1 MEGTG
6 VALKVSLSGKIYKR
20 FSFVLEEDIRPRDD
34 FREAGWFLTTG
45 EINYRI
51 LPNLRVGAGYM
62 SLVRY
67 KASEEL
73 RNRYYLYA
81 SGSHRFGT
89 FKIAVRERFQ
99 STYKKNGLHPT
110 NYLRS
115 MFTLSYR
122 IASSGFEPFIYVEPF
137 NNVGYNG
144 KMRADKIR
152 YSAGCDYRMDPK
164 PHPALLSL
172 PYLQCIRS
180 DQLPSWHRPDLFSP
194 VLIQAGRHLS
204 TKRKETYRYAFMR
217 KPFYR
222 PKALFY

>member
-1 MEGTG
+1 MKVIICCISFLLLSICPSLLAMEGTG

-45 EINYRI
+45 EISYRI
-51 LPNLRVGAGYM
+51 LPNLRAGAGYM

-67 KASEEL
+67 KASEEV

-81 SGSHRFGT
+81 SGSHRFGA
-89 FKIAVRERFQ
+89 FKIAIRERFQ
-99 STYKKNGLHPT
+99 STYRKNCLHPT

-115 MFTLSYR
+115 MLTLSYR
-122 IASSGFEPFIYVEPF
+122 IASSRFEPFIYVEPF

-152 YSAGCDYRMDPK
+152 YSAGCDYRMDTK
-164 PHPALLSL
+164 N
-172 PYLQCIRS
+172 YI
-180 DQLPSWHRPDLFSP
+180 QLY
-194 VLIQAGRHLS
+194 
-204 TKRKETYRYAFMR
+204 YRYHTFNVYD
-217 KPFYR
+217 PINYR
-222 PKALFY
+222 HGIGLTYSHRF

>member
-1 MEGTG
+1 MKVIICCISFLLLSICPSLLAMEGTG

-51 LPNLRVGAGYM
+51 LPNLRAGAGYM

-67 KASEEL
+67 KASEEV

-81 SGSHRFGT
+81 SGSHRFGA
-89 FKIAVRERFQ
+89 FKIAIRERFQ
-99 STYKKNGLHPT
+99 STYRKNCLHPT

-115 MFTLSYR
+115 MLTLSYR
-122 IASSGFEPFIYVEPF
+122 IASSRFEPFIYVEPF

-152 YSAGCDYRMDPK
+152 YTAGCDYRMDTKNYIKLNVYDPINYR
-164 PHPALLSL
+164 HGIGLTYS
-172 PYLQCIRS
+172 
-180 DQLPSWHRPDLFSP
+180 HRF
-194 VLIQAGRHLS
+194 
-204 TKRKETYRYAFMR
+204 
-217 KPFYR
+217 
-222 PKALFY
+222 